1 MRVLMTGDKGY
12 IGTILAPMLI
22 ERGHQVVGMD
32 SDLYENCTFGQ
43 EMPALPSIRKDIRDI
58 QAFDLE
64 GFDAVIHLAAL
75 SNDPLGN
82 LNPELTYE
90 INFTASVELARMA
103 KEAGIE
109 RFLFSSS
116 CSTYGAAGDGML
128 SEEAEFNPVTPYGR
142 SKVLVEQEVAR
153 LADSTF
159 SPTFLRNATA
169 YGISPRHRF
178 DIVLNNL
185 VAWAYTTGLVYLKSD
200 GTPWRPIVHVEDIS
214 RAFVAVLEA
223 PREKIHN
230 QAFNVGINSENY
242 RISELAEIVK
252 ETVPG
257 CRIEYAKDA
266 EPDKRTYRVNFDKIN
281 RVLPEFQPVWN
292 ARRGA
297 QQLFEA
303 YVNNQIK
310 LEEFEGPRYKRID
323 QIKQLLTTGKLDD
336 SLRWREVHQV
346 A

>member
-1 MRVLMTGDKGY
+1 
-12 IGTILAPMLI
+12 
-22 ERGHQVVGMD
+22 
-32 SDLYENCTFGQ
+32 
-43 EMPALPSIRKDIRDI
+43 
-58 QAFDLE
+58 
-64 GFDAVIHLAAL
+64 
-75 SNDPLGN
+75 
-82 LNPELTYE
+82 
-90 INFTASVELARMA
+90 
-103 KEAGIE
+103 
-109 RFLFSSS
+109 
-116 CSTYGAAGDGML
+116 
-128 SEEAEFNPVTPYGR
+128 
-142 SKVLVEQEVAR
+142 
-153 LADSTF
+153 
-159 SPTFLRNATA
+159 
-169 YGISPRHRF
+169 
-178 DIVLNNL
+178 
-185 VAWAYTTGLVYLKSD
+185 
-200 GTPWRPIVHVEDIS
+200 
-214 RAFVAVLEA
+214 
-223 PREKIHN
+223 
-230 QAFNVGINSENY
+230 VGINSENY

-336 SLRWREVHQV
+336 SLRWREVQQI